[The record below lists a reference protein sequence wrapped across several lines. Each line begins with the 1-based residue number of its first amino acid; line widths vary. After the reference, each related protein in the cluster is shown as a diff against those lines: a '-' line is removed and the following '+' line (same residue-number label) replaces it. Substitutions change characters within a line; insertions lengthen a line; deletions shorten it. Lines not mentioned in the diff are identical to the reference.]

1 MTTHLIS
8 IDPGKLSG
16 FVILDITNTL
26 TDDSTPDILESAE
39 KEQMI
44 TCYDVHHLLSADNDI
59 NYRVVCEDFIITTQ
73 TGKKKDTRYSL
84 EIIGALRYLTGMYHV
99 PFTLQRPSEAKSF
112 VSNERLTSMDL
123 YVKGGEGHMR
133 DAMRHAVYNLCFHLD
148 RTPKGLLLS

>member
-8 IDPGKLSG
+8 VDPGKTSG
-16 FVILDITNTL
+16 FVVLDITDTL
-26 TDDSTPDILESAE
+26 IDDATPGIVESSE
-39 KEQMI
+39 KEQMS

-59 NYRVVCEDFIITTQ
+59 FYRIVCEDFIITTQ

-84 EIIGALRYLTGMYHV
+84 EIIGALRYLAGMYHV

-112 VSNERLTSMDL
+112 VSNERLKSMGL

-133 DAMRHAVYNLCFHLD
+133 DAMRHAVYNICFHLD
-148 RTPKGLLLS
+148 RNPKGLLVS